1 MQNHFTE
8 SGISTSTSL
17 LQRAC
22 ADDQLAWQRLCRLFG
37 PSVYRAARKLGLGV
51 EDAADIVQD
60 VFTSVARSL
69 ARFDRSEPGSTFRGW
84 LYVITRNK
92 VRDRA
97 RMLSRRLETAPATD
111 LQLDINLAADEVD
124 DDFSDD
130 VTETQRI
137 VHRALEVIQIE
148 FERSTWQ
155 AFHRVT
161 VDGAKA
167 AEVAVELSMSVGA
180 VYQAKSRVVKR
191 LRLELD
197 GLI

>member
-1 MQNHFTE
+1 M
-8 SGISTSTSL
+8 
-17 LQRAC
+17 QRAC

-51 EDAADIVQD
+51 EDAADIVQE
-60 VFTSVARSL
+60 VFTSVARNL

-111 LQLDINLAADEVD
+111 LRLDINLAVD
-124 DDFSDD
+124 DVEDDVAND

-148 FERSTWQ
+148 FERTTWR
-155 AFHRVT
+155 AFQRVA
-161 VDGAKA
+161 VDGVTA
-167 AEVAVELSMSVGA
+167 AEVADELSMTVGA
-180 VYQAKSRVVKR
+180 VYQAKSRVLRR
-191 LRLELD
+191 LREELD